1 MAFGVTFHHWIAG
14 WLVLGAAMS
23 GCRDRASSSADPD
36 AGAPLLAP
44 LTAESW
50 LVALPVQG
58 FADHRLAVPLG
69 ATSARPLWIALHGG
83 NDRAEWACGSYRH
96 VTRSRGFVLCPAG
109 VPGAEHQRFG
119 LGAAAD
125 TASELRAALPRVKAR
140 FREHLARG
148 SVVLSALGPS
158 VEHALELAR
167 EEPSFF
173 ATLVLVNGST
183 RTFRPP
189 LVTHFAQGGGKR
201 VLFVCSA
208 GACDA
213 DVDLRAQSLRSAG
226 VAARVVRPER
236 GHGLD
241 ADVVARLAREWD
253 WLTSEDRRWR

>member
-1 MAFGVTFHHWIAG
+1 MASGFPHRHCIAA
-14 WLVLGAAMS
+14 LLLLSSAVS
-23 GCRDRASSSADPD
+23 GCRDPASTAVD
-36 AGAPLLAP
+36 AGAGAARLAP
-44 LTAESW
+44 LAAESW
-50 LVALPVQG
+50 LVPLPVKG
-58 FADHRLAVPLG
+58 FADHRLAIPLG
-69 ATSARPLWIALHGG
+69 ATSARPLWIALHGAD
-83 NDRAEWACGSYRH
+83 DRPEWACGSYRH
-96 VTRSRGFVLCPAG
+96 VSRARGFVLCPAG
-109 VPGAEHQRFG
+109 IPLAERQRFG

-125 TASELRAALPRVKAR
+125 TAGALRSALPRVKAR
-140 FREHLARG
+140 FTAHLAKG
-148 SVVLSALGPS
+148 SVVLSALGPA

-189 LVTHFAQGGGKR
+189 LVTRFAQGGGKR

-208 GACDA
+208 AACDA

-253 WLTSEDRRWR
+253 WLLGDDPRWR